1 MSMKIPAYIKLTEDG
16 ADILLS
22 SKKTKING
30 VVIDRIKMAMPKA
43 GLLRMAQVK
52 YPGSNV
58 EQESYIFCS
67 ACTLTQEELDSLDA
81 RDYERVQLAYR
92 FLTSELGE
100 LEAGPQGGA
109 DAPGEQSALPT
120 L

>member
-1 MSMKIPAYIKLTEDG
+1 MSMKIPAYIKLTDDG

-43 GLLRMAQVK
+43 GLLRIAQVK

-67 ACTLTQEELDSLDA
+67 TCALSLEELDSLDA

-100 LEAGPQGGA
+100 IENRSQGSNDTA
-109 DAPGEQSALPT
+109 GEQSALPT